1 MDRAQRPLRTAA
13 VAAAAL
19 GLALAGCGESRNVG
33 KTTST
38 PASGTTQQGPSGGAG
53 APGSNQSSGKGPS
66 TGSGQ
71 SGGAPSGGAPS
82 GGSPSGGSPSG
93 GSSNYP

>member
-19 GLALAGCGESRNVG
+19 GLTLAGCGESRNVG

-38 PASGTTQQGPSGGAG
+38 PASGTTTQQAPTGGTG
-53 APGSNQSSGKGPS
+53 APRR
-66 TGSGQ
+66 
-71 SGGAPSGGAPS
+71 GAPTPS
-82 GGSPSGGSPSG
+82 ARSARTR
-93 GSSNYP
+93 SSRAATRSATSTN